1 MKLGMIALLM
11 LASPL
16 TAQVGTTVSD
26 NFEDGV
32 LDNLL
37 WRVVLPGTGGAS
49 VTESGGHA
57 VLANRGYLVTQ
68 SEFDPSV
75 LGDIVVRGRWRFAE
89 VSSTGNI
96 FTVMIRTD
104 AVPTGQYGVAQN
116 GLEFSSWFVPNSG
129 PPGVGLGV
137 RGDGFSLSNYSAS
150 FSAFTWVLGV
160 DYDFEIVDRGA
171 SVSCRIQRVGE
182 PGNYGEVSCN
192 VTSTYSGPK
201 YVAFHCREE
210 FAGANTAWLDDV
222 EIGPVRNAL
231 VLSEASWVRV
241 PDAAALDVEGPLTI
255 EAWIRAE
262 AEGGGIVNKWGDIGI
277 NDRSY
282 SIEYRGG
289 GQIQFGLARDDNQLD
304 STFHDFESGAVP
316 LATWHHV
323 ACVYDGVSRKTYMD
337 GVLVG
342 ERATTGLVHVGT
354 TDLSI
359 GAHLRSNAGPII
371 APFQGRIDE
380 VRIWSTARTPT
391 EIRRWINETIGSAQ
405 VASHPGLVAA
415 WNFDGTTSDATGL
428 HDGVAQGT
436 ISYVSSADI
445 PRLYDCDNDGVN
457 DLQEIA
463 ADPLLDVNGNGVP
476 DSCECVATS
485 YCVGAPNSV
494 GPGARIALVGLPSV
508 SLNSM
513 TLLCSQLPP
522 SSSGRFFYGP
532 NQIQVPFGNGYR
544 CVGGATYR
552 LPVTLSGP
560 TGTAARSLDL
570 QNPMPGAP
578 TLLPG
583 STWNFQYWYR
593 NVAAGGAGFNL
604 SDGLA
609 VRFCP

>member
-1 MKLGMIALLM
+1 MKLVMVILRMLSVAS
-11 LASPL
+11 LAS
-16 TAQVGTTVSD
+16 TALAQTVDWRHSPINGNWYTTSPHS
-26 NFEDGV
+26 F
-32 LDNLL
+32 
-37 WRVVLPGTGGAS
+37 WHAA
-49 VTESGGHA
+49 ESWAVARGGHL
-57 VLANRGYLVTQ
+57 VTIRSLAENEWIRSTFLQDLQPGQTMWIGFTDEVAEGVFRWTSGEPVVYTNWGSGEPNNLGNLEDWTEVPRTGLWNDQSPYSGYLPQ
-68 SEFDPSV
+68 
-75 LGDIVVRGRWRFAE
+75 GIVE
-89 VSSTGNI
+89 VHSADCN
-96 FTVMIRTD
+96 
-104 AVPTGQYGVAQN
+104 QN
-116 GLEFSSWFVPNSG
+116 GVPDVAEGGVICTQALELN
-129 PPGVGLGV
+129 GLG
-137 RGDGFSLSNYSAS
+137 
-150 FSAFTWVLGV
+150 
-160 DYDFEIVDRGA
+160 
-171 SVSCRIQRVGE
+171 
-182 PGNYGEVSCN
+182 
-192 VTSTYSGPK
+192 
-201 YVAFHCREE
+201 
-210 FAGANTAWLDDV
+210 
-222 EIGPVRNAL
+222 
-231 VLSEASWVRV
+231 WVRV
-241 PDAAALDVEGPLTI
+241 TDAPSLDVQGPLTI
-255 EAWIRAE
+255 EAWVRAE
-262 AEGGGIVNKWGDIGI
+262 SESGGLVNKWGDIGI

-282 SIEYRGG
+282 SIEYRAG

-304 STFHDFESGAVP
+304 SAFHDFESGNVP
-316 LATWHHV
+316 LATWRHV
-323 ACVYDGVSRKTYMD
+323 ACVYDGASRKTYVD

-342 ERATTGLVHVGT
+342 ERATTGLVHAGT

-359 GAHLRSNAGPII
+359 GAHLRSNAGPVIG
-371 APFQGRIDE
+371 PFQGRIDE
-380 VRIWSTARTPT
+380 VRVWSTARTPT
-391 EIRRWINETIGSAQ
+391 EIRRWINETIGPAQ